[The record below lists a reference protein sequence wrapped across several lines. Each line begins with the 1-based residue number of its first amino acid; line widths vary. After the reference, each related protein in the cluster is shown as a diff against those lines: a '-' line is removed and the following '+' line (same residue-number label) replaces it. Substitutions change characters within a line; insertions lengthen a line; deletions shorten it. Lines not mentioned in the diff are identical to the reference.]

1 MPTEPREP
9 LRLAYS
15 IQEAARV
22 SSLGRSTLYRAIS
35 AGRLKITKVGG
46 RTLIPA
52 EALHLLLAGE
62 G

>member
-1 MPTEPREP
+1 MQTDPREP

-15 IQEAARV
+15 IREAARV
-22 SSLGRSTLYRAIS
+22 STIGRSTLYRHIS

-52 EALHLLLAGE
+52 DALRRLVTGE